1 MTRLL
6 MPLFVL
12 LLLGCAPPALL
23 IRPVFDADRLE
34 EITVDRGGG
43 AKIAVIPIDGMIANA
58 RGFNPLGP
66 GENRLALFQQQLD
79 RAARDSAVKAVVLRI
94 NSPGGTVTGS
104 DAIYELVRRFRE
116 KSGKPVVASIQE
128 VGASGAYYVAL
139 ASDEIHAQPTS
150 VVGSIGVIFNA
161 VSIEGS
167 LRMLGV
173 RTEAI
178 KSGQMKDMG
187 SPFHNLTE
195 DERGIM
201 QAMVDEYFGR
211 FESLVAN
218 HRKLNGARLTA
229 VTDGRVFS
237 GAQGLEHGLID
248 QLGTLDDSIDR
259 ARSLASVPKA
269 RAVMYR
275 RPYSPGGSVYANAGD
290 VAPRATQINL
300 IETDLLMPS
309 GFYYVWRP

>member
-6 MPLFVL
+6 MLVL
-12 LLLGCAPPALL
+12 VSSLLGCAPPALL

-34 EITVDRGGG
+34 EITVDRGSGS
-43 AKIAVIPIDGMIANA
+43 KIAVVPVEGMIANT

-66 GENRLALFQQQLD
+66 GENKLSLLQQQLD
-79 RAARDSAVKAVVLRI
+79 RAAGDRSVRAVVLRI

-116 KSGKPVVASIQE
+116 KTGKPIVASVQE
-128 VGASGAYYVAL
+128 VGASGAYYIAL
-139 ASDEIHAQPTS
+139 ASDEIFAQPTS

-187 SPFHNLTE
+187 SPFHNLTN
-195 DERGIM
+195 DERVIM
-201 QAMVDEYFGR
+201 QALVDEYFER
-211 FESLVAN
+211 FESLVAK
-218 HRKLNGARLTA
+218 HRKLEGKKLDA

-237 GAQGLEHGLID
+237 GAQGLERGLID
-248 QLGTLDDSIDR
+248 QLGTLDDAIDR
-259 ARSLASVPKA
+259 ARTLASVPKA

-275 RPYSPGGSVYANAGD
+275 RPYAPGGSVYASAGD
-290 VAPRATQINL
+290 VTPRSTQINL